1 MTSSIQTTTLHELAS
16 KSFSRT
22 PNGLIFTDD
31 LKTVFSV
38 FMICLD
44 LQNDNKGSKKWFSPF
59 EKTVFPF
66 SFSMGEAVERMKNLE
81 LQVDMNSTC
90 INISYNIQ
98 SDLACHLLE
107 TFMAAKLLH
116 TPADRTRNEP
126 KENVLL
132 QPTPK
137 GVGILQKYVRDIGLK
152 NIPKI
157 LFSDF
162 NSMEL
167 FVFERSSATDS
178 IIHSDYLINILF
190 IRVMGTHPNVWS
202 PSNQNDKIPSL
213 SKLLEYNNDTFSFE
227 DIEFETFNGFNKR
240 QMSHEKETP
249 WLYQVS
255 DPQLQNENRISPFA
269 HKYFTNPDS
278 DSHIQYYVSDSGLRL
293 FKSKAFGGNKN
304 IFDYC
309 FTTKAL
315 WQWLMDCTD
324 IVYPKE
330 AVSVAALFFR
340 AGLIVP
346 IVLPP
351 SENSKRKFNISRL
364 SYYTLTNRGWDI
376 AQWNADN
383 KIKIARSSSPESK
396 LCTPRSSMLEHK
408 SSEADETASVHEGAF
423 LNPSS
428 GSKSEEETA
437 IGPVYS
443 FRDMDDILQDPGMR
457 YLFRSY
463 LERYFCAENLDAFVE
478 IKKFLKKM
486 TILKKLI
493 DSKHVNDLKKVR
505 KRKSSDNNI
514 TATID
519 CALARQA
526 NECLEI
532 GYHIYATYI
541 MVKSPYQLNI
551 DHNLRE
557 SISKVMLYP
566 FSPISNG
573 SAIDHDS
580 DHDIFNESVP
590 ECLTPLDSPLLA
602 LNQVARQ
609 EITSDFQHSNTTL
622 RNSASGPLQF
632 DATDPKTVG
641 LTSLQANKYLKIRDS
656 KLSTTCRVLKKLYPL
671 FENVNQDLYRLM
683 KIDSLQKF
691 MSSQIYQEAVT
702 FMDVT

>member
-1 MTSSIQTTTLHELAS
+1 MTSSVQTTTLHELAS

-44 LQNDNKGSKKWFSPF
+44 LQDDNKGSKKWFSPF
-59 EKTVFPF
+59 EKTIFPF
-66 SFSMGEAVERMKNLE
+66 SFSMEEAVERMKNLE
-81 LQVDMNSTC
+81 LQVDMNSTY

-98 SDLACHLLE
+98 PELAYHLLE
-107 TFMAAKLLH
+107 AFMAAKLLH

-152 NIPKI
+152 DLPKI
-157 LFSDF
+157 LLSDF

-167 FVFERSSATDS
+167 FVFERSSMTNS
-178 IIHSDYLINILF
+178 IIHSNYLINILF
-190 IRVMGTHPNVWS
+190 VRIMGSHPNVWS
-202 PSNQNDKIPSL
+202 PTNLNDKIPSL

-227 DIEFETFNGFNKR
+227 DIQFETFNGFDKR
-240 QMSHEKETP
+240 QMSHEKEMP

-255 DPQLQNENRISPFA
+255 DPQLQNDSRISPFA

-293 FKSKAFGGNKN
+293 SKSKVFGQNKTV
-304 IFDYC
+304 FDYC

-315 WQWLMDCTD
+315 WQWIMDCTD
-324 IVYPKE
+324 IMYPKE
-330 AVSVAALFFR
+330 AVSVAALFLR

-346 IVLPP
+346 IILPP
-351 SENSKRKFNISRL
+351 SENTKRKFNISRL
-364 SYYTLTNRGWDI
+364 SYYTLTKRGLDI
-376 AQWNADN
+376 TQWNTEN
-383 KIKIARSSSPESK
+383 GIKKATNTSTGSK
-396 LCTPRSSMLEHK
+396 LCTPTPSIKRKPSDV
-408 SSEADETASVHEGAF
+408 SEAVGAHERTF
-423 LNPSS
+423 LNQSS
-428 GSKSEEETA
+428 GSESEEET
-437 IGPVYS
+437 IRPEHS
-443 FRDMDDILQDPGMR
+443 FINIDDILQDPGMR
-457 YLFRSY
+457 YLFRRY
-463 LERYFCAENLDAFVE
+463 LERYFCAENLDAFIE

-486 TILKKLI
+486 TLLKKLI
-493 DSKHVNDLKKVR
+493 DSKHINDLKKVR
-505 KRKSSDNNI
+505 KGKTSDNNI

-557 SISKVMLYP
+557 SISRVMLKP
-566 FSPISNG
+566 TSPVSD
-573 SAIDHDS
+573 AFPVEHDFDHEM
-580 DHDIFNESVP
+580 FKELVP
-590 ECLTPLDSPLLA
+590 ECLTPLDSPLLSLTPA
-602 LNQVARQ
+602 ACHEPIVKL
-609 EITSDFQHSNTTL
+609 QHPRTVL
-622 RNSASGPLQF
+622 RDATPVPLQF
-632 DATDPKTVG
+632 HATDSKTVG
-641 LTSLQANKYLKIRDS
+641 LTSLQANSYLKIRDN
-656 KLSTTCRVLKKLYPL
+656 KLSTTFKVLKNLYPL
-671 FENVNQDLYRLM
+671 FEKVNQNLHRLM

-702 FMDVT
+702 FMAVS